1 MSPDEIEAAR
11 VKNTAS
17 KSAFRKH
24 DRFVDFRKHDRFVD
38 LLFSIHAVM
47 LLSSGERMSP
57 DEIEAARVKNTA

>member
-17 KSAFRKH
+17 KSASRKH
-24 DRFVDFRKHDRFVD
+24 NRFVDFRKHDRFVD

-47 LLSSGERMSP
+47 LLSSENVTG
-57 DEIEAARVKNTA
+57 